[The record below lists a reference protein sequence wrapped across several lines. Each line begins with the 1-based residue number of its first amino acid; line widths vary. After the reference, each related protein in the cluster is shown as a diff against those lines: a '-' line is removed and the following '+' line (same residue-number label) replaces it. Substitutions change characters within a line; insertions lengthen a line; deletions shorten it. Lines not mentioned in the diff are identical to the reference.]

1 MIATAGANLVSY
13 WPMQDGSLATTFA
26 SALSGGASGAI
37 TSGSGTISLA
47 SDSTSFL
54 ASTALPEFGDGS
66 SATFNVPSYVAP
78 AAEQQIRCLAKIT
91 GAAGSF
97 LWRVD
102 TFGAHYFLF
111 EYAPSID
118 TFQWTMNNYTTGL
131 VEYTSGVYANPSPN
145 YYFTLNLPVRFGLWF
160 RQNGTGVDVQFN
172 TLIAGANAGLANTE
186 TVPSTT
192 FGGITKVTLYAG
204 PTGGTTATIGHLT
217 VERAT
222 SSIFDLF
229 AVLDDYAGDSA
240 ADRAQR
246 LAAEQGVPYFLVNG
260 PVSSALMGPQPVGAF
275 LDVFDD
281 CANAE
286 NGISTETVST
296 RSLEL
301 RKRSS
306 MYSQTPVVT
315 FVYTASTVEAVA
327 PVDDDQYLVND
338 VTVTRTDGGSARIT
352 DTTSA
357 VSVSAVGT
365 YAVDYTLN
373 LFSDSQCLDQASF
386 RLQEGTVNKPR
397 LSSFQFDAY
406 TQSSSQRVSIVAM
419 REGDV
424 VRLTSAPAFT
434 GLASTV
440 DTRVL
445 GWTETIGY
453 RQWRFDLHGVDA
465 TVYQQVLILDDTT
478 YGILDTDRLGL

>member
-1 MIATAGANLVSY
+1 
-13 WPMQDGSLATTFA
+13 MQDGSLATTFA
-26 SALSGGASGAI
+26 SALSGGAAGAI

-66 SATFNVPSYVAP
+66 SATFNVPSYTPDATG
-78 AAEQQIRCLAKIT
+78 QQVRCLAKIT
-91 GAAGSF
+91 GASGSF

-102 TFGAHYFLF
+102 TIGAHYFLF

-118 TFQWTMNNYTTGL
+118 TIQWTMNNYTTGL
-131 VEYTSGVYANPSPN
+131 VEYTSFAYTATP
-145 YYFTLNLPVRFGLWF
+145 YFNTPKTGIRFGLF
-160 RQNGTGVDVQFN
+160 FKQNGTGIDVQFN
-172 TLIAGANAGLANTE
+172 TLPPGTNSGFVVNE
-186 TVPSTT
+186 TVPSST
-192 FGGITKVTLYAG
+192 FGYITGITLYAG

-217 VERAT
+217 VESKAST
-222 SSIFDLF
+222 LFDLE
-229 AVLDDYAGDSA
+229 AVLDDYAGESA
-240 ADRAQR
+240 ATRAQR
-246 LAAEQGVPYFLVNG
+246 LADEQGVPYFLVAG
-260 PVSSALMGPQPVGAF
+260 PVTSALMGPQPVGAF

-281 CANAE
+281 CAKAE

-315 FVYTASTVEAVA
+315 FIYTAVTVEALA

-357 VSVSAVGT
+357 VSVSAVGK
-365 YAVDYTLN
+365 YAVDYPLN

-386 RLQEGTVNKPR
+386 RLQEGTVDKPR